1 MLLAL
6 LACDHPVQTPSTD
19 PGQAWLGPELEEP
32 VAVHMLED
40 TGFPYD
46 ALVSEYAGS
55 WGVTG
60 SFMVAEG
67 HSVIAP
73 MDWGIHEW
81 TGPVEGVVVMS
92 SGASR
97 SMTVPEGTEWTRI
110 PGHNGSAWGGGLAVS
125 VGPWIVAGFDADWEQ
140 VFTLK
145 TLTDY
150 GGVSHVQ
157 AGELT
162 GDDVPDVVWTDVSC
176 GGTNN
181 QSYVSV
187 LDGTFRGWGTEDDV
201 TAVLGPAQP
210 NDGGFGCAVSAPGD
224 LDGDGLGDLLVDAD
238 WGYVFYGPVTASA
251 DASDADVVYTDG
263 WHYTPGPDGDGDG
276 LPEVALTIDGGVYL
290 VDARTAGGRSIPDAQ
305 SSYHCGTVQFMA
317 PSPLGDLDHDG
328 SEEMLI
334 KSYPRDGGGFK
345 LWMADAELEGAWQ
358 CRDLPTVLVEE
369 EGFYAYSASAT
380 DMDSDGE
387 FEVAVRGS
395 FERLDHY
402 GGIVF
407 LPARLFAEE
416 R

>member
-46 ALVSEYAGS
+46 ALVSELAGTT
-55 WGVTG
+55 GVTG
-60 SFMVAEG
+60 TFMVAEG
-67 HSVIAP
+67 NSVIAP

-81 TGPVEGVVVMS
+81 TGPVDGIVVMS

-97 SMTVPEGTEWTRI
+97 SITVPEGTAADRI
-110 PGHNGSAWGGGLAVS
+110 PGFTGAAWGDGLAV
-125 VGPWIVAGFDADWEQ
+125 GEFPLIVRGYDADWEP
-140 VFTLK
+140 VFKLRTDA
-145 TLTDY
+145 DY
-150 GGVSHVQ
+150 GGVTNVN

-162 GDDVPDVVWTDVSC
+162 GDDVDDIVWTDVTCNGS
-176 GGTNN
+176 NN
-181 QSYVSV
+181 HSYVSV

-210 NDGGFGCAVSAPGD
+210 NDGGFGCVPHAPGD
-224 LDGDGLGDLLVDAD
+224 LNGDGVGDLLVDAN
-238 WGYVFYGPVTASA
+238 WGYVFYGPVTNSG

-276 LPEVALTIDGGVYL
+276 VPEVALTVDGGVYL
-290 VDARTAGGRSIPDAQ
+290 VDARTPGGRSISDAQ

-317 PSPLGDLDHDG
+317 PSPLGDLDDDG

-334 KSYPRDGGGFK
+334 ESYPRDGGGFE
-345 LWMADAELEGAWQ
+345 LWMADAESEGAWQ

-369 EGFYAYSASAT
+369 NGFVAYSASAT
-380 DMDSDGE
+380 DLDSDGVA
-387 FEVAVRGS
+387 EVAVRAR
-395 FERLDHY
+395 FEKLEHY
-402 GGIVF
+402 RGIIF
-407 LPARLFAEE
+407 LPLDLFEE
-416 R
+416 GE